1 MTPEQNAKLHEALTG
16 QAVSL
21 EPYFGIYGGRILYGE
36 PVDPQGEAEYCW
48 AVEAGN
54 LCWAAGGKPI
64 PIYSTDPV
72 AFKDVL
78 RPAMREQGW
87 RYGLRENL
95 LVGIVKVAWVGHEK
109 GCGAEAPFADEQATA
124 ARLAFETLGLERE

>member
-1 MTPEQNAKLHEALTG
+1 MTEQLTPAQNAKLHRALTG
-16 QAVSL
+16 QDYRRMKGPSYWLFDA
-21 EPYFGIYGGRILYGE
+21 ETGE
-36 PVDPQGEAEYCW
+36 WKGE
-48 AVEAGN
+48 V
-54 LCWAAGGKPI
+54 PD
-64 PIYSTDPV
+64 YSTDLE
-72 AFKDVL
+72 AFKNVL